1 MTDQPS
7 SPAPGDEPEI
17 GKKSKQPRSEV
28 RKECLDEIT
37 LANEIV
43 TAAEKP
49 AYAAALL
56 EGGIDAAAV
65 AALKPLVGKARDL
78 AKDTGGKKT
87 AKKTATLG
95 ETKLKKALVLQI
107 GRVQSLAIGKY
118 ERGDPK
124 REDYYIGKKI
134 DNSRAQL
141 EQAALN
147 VLTRATAD
155 TKLKAPAALLAKL
168 AAANTAY
175 LGAQGEQTGKTTDA
189 TTTRESLEAIINEVE
204 TARRDIQS
212 VADATWPALEKVHGP
227 IRKEFK
233 IPLNRRLF

>member
-7 SPAPGDEPEI
+7 PTPTSGDEPES

-28 RKECLDEIT
+28 RKEFLDEIT

-49 AYAAALL
+49 AYAPALL

-65 AALKPLVGKARDL
+65 AALKTLIDKARGL

-87 AKKTATLG
+87 EKKTATLD

-107 GRVQSLAIGKY
+107 GRVQSLATGKY
-118 ERGDPK
+118 KRGDPK
-124 REDYYIGKKI
+124 RDDYYIGKKI

-141 EQAALN
+141 EQVAVN

-155 TKLKAPAALLAKL
+155 TKLKAPAALLASK
-168 AAANTAY
+168 
-175 LGAQGEQTGKTTDA
+175 
-189 TTTRESLEAIINEVE
+189 R
-204 TARRDIQS
+204 
-212 VADATWPALEKVHGP
+212 PAGCLVGV
-227 IRKEFK
+227 
-233 IPLNRRLF
+233 